1 MDFSVLDTQKIDEYA
16 KQARERWGKTDAY
29 KEFEQK
35 AADRSKEEEKAVMEN
50 FMQIF
55 ADFGRL
61 KDTDP
66 ASTDAR
72 SQVKVLQDYITGH
85 FYQCTDEILAGL
97 GQMYGA
103 GGEFTQNIDRV
114 GGKGTAAF
122 TAEAIR
128 GYVHGK

>member
-1 MDFSVLDTQKIDEYA
+1 
-16 KQARERWGKTDAY
+16 
-29 KEFEQK
+29 
-35 AADRSKEEEKAVMEN
+35 
-50 FMQIF
+50 MQIF

-66 ASTDAR
+66 VSADAR

-85 FYQCTDEILAGL
+85 FYQCTDEILEGL

-114 GGKGTAAF
+114 GGTGTAAF